1 MGLEK
6 NHNRELLTRSLMLF
20 MGSPC
25 CAVVWPGRKRRAAT
39 GARKVEDPEKRRIF
53 VGSKAVNGLTGW
65 SRGDERGDSMS
76 HKDKSHKDKQGRS
89 FILLGVH
96 TLSRS
101 ILSRPL
107 WTLFTLKASNV
118 PGETLRRLW
127 QKLCVGRARRHKLC
141 SDKSWPVIRQGAR

>member
-65 SRGDERGDSMS
+65 SRGDERGDSMT

-89 FILLGVH
+89 FILLGVFFFFC
-96 TLSRS
+96 
-101 ILSRPL
+101 
-107 WTLFTLKASNV
+107 LFL
-118 PGETLRRLW
+118 
-127 QKLCVGRARRHKLC
+127 LCFFWFFFSLFSLFV
-141 SDKSWPVIRQGAR
+141 